1 MLKNWFKIYIKNISS
16 SKLFFLWNI
25 IGLAIGMASVIL
37 AVTYYKSEY
46 SYNRWIPEVD
56 EMYELNLEMGKQ
68 ANSIFIPAG
77 VGPYLVENKL
87 ADEYCYYALEYL
99 DFYGE
104 SKTTQGIV
112 NKILNT
118 QETFFQFFA
127 FDFKYGDKE
136 KLFVDDYSI
145 AISSSLA
152 TRFFGDKNPVGDT
165 LSLAHQRYVISGVYE
180 LDKRATIMP
189 DVVLANIEYDTE
201 DSSELWQENVGGLV
215 FKKNKGTLQLDV
227 LRQLEE
233 VYYTK
238 KKRNKFFEDKG
249 DEVISRLV
257 PLAEARFES
266 KQTSLLEGNTKKD
279 TIGLI
284 TGCSFLIFLL
294 TVVNYISLNQANV
307 LSRAKEFTLRRIIG
321 ASRVQLV
328 LQLLFETVLNV
339 LIALSI
345 ALVLVELSLPIY
357 NSFLHQRLV
366 FSWGAMS
373 TVILLVV
380 GCIICVGGLL
390 PALFASVISRQNT
403 KGGQVQLSTKI
414 SKWRMAFVGVQLVIA
429 FFFLIAGWLVYN
441 QVDYM
446 QNKELGFKGENVYQV
461 KLYTQQI
468 RRKLYRTPKIVEQIE
483 QIKGIE
489 RVGLSTISFKGNSI
503 NTNHT
508 AYYKQ
513 QKITDFIM
521 DGVDESYISMMGF
534 NILASKDD
542 IDADLPTIYVNKK
555 FVDQLGKNVEDI
567 VGEVI
572 AYDGSTFIIKG
583 VLDDFNRDGFEES
596 VKPMLL
602 FHWRD
607 VEFLPYG
614 IESLSVQIDPKVKE
628 ETLERLQ
635 AFWIVNVDYEY
646 PFEVIGA
653 KQQFAQTYQKT
664 LSQRNMFMLWNGAVV
679 LIALFGLYAVMSFAV
694 EQRLKEIVI
703 RKVLGASNKEL
714 FVNLIRPFIVTTILA
729 YLVVIY
735 PTYWLMNKWLEKFI
749 DHTGITVFPF
759 VLSFVV
765 LTGLVFT
772 VLVNKMYKAVQINII
787 NYIKY
792 E

>member
-77 VGPYLVENKL
+77 VGPYLLENKL

-257 PLAEARFES
+257 PLEEARFES

-284 TGCSFLIFLL
+284 TGCSFELL
-294 TVVNYISLNQANV
+294 YLLA
-307 LSRAKEFTLRRIIG
+307 AKPGKVFTRDEILD
-321 ASRVQLV
+321 AV
-328 LQLLFETVLNV
+328 
-339 LIALSI
+339 
-345 ALVLVELSLPIY
+345 
-357 NSFLHQRLV
+357 
-366 FSWGAMS
+366 WGNE
-373 TVILLVV
+373 VVV
-380 GCIICVGGLL
+380 GGRTIDVHI
-390 PALFASVISRQNT
+390 
-403 KGGQVQLSTKI
+403 
-414 SKWRMAFVGVQLVIA
+414 
-429 FFFLIAGWLVYN
+429 
-441 QVDYM
+441 
-446 QNKELGFKGENVYQV
+446 
-461 KLYTQQI
+461 
-468 RRKLYRTPKIVEQIE
+468 RKLREKI
-483 QIKGIE
+483 GD
-489 RVGLSTISFKGNSI
+489 SYFK
-503 NTNHT
+503 T
-508 AYYKQ
+508 
-513 QKITDFIM
+513 
-521 DGVDESYISMMGF
+521 
-534 NILASKDD
+534 
-542 IDADLPTIYVNKK
+542 
-555 FVDQLGKNVEDI
+555 
-567 VGEVI
+567 
-572 AYDGSTFIIKG
+572 IKG
-583 VLDDFNRDGFEES
+583 VG
-596 VKPMLL
+596 
-602 FHWRD
+602 
-607 VEFLPYG
+607 Y
-614 IESLSVQIDPKVKE
+614 
-628 ETLERLQ
+628 
-635 AFWIVNVDYEY
+635 
-646 PFEVIGA
+646 
-653 KQQFAQTYQKT
+653 
-664 LSQRNMFMLWNGAVV
+664 
-679 LIALFGLYAVMSFAV
+679 
-694 EQRLKEIVI
+694 
-703 RKVLGASNKEL
+703 
-714 FVNLIRPFIVTTILA
+714 
-729 YLVVIY
+729 
-735 PTYWLMNKWLEKFI
+735 KF
-749 DHTGITVFPF
+749 DH
-759 VLSFVV
+759 
-765 LTGLVFT
+765 
-772 VLVNKMYKAVQINII
+772 
-787 NYIKY
+787 